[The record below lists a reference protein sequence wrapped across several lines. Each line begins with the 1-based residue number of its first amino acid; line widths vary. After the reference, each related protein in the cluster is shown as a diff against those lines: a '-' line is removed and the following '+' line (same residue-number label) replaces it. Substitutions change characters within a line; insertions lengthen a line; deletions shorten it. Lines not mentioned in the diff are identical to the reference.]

1 MMSEE
6 NTNGRCKRLP
16 TSSDF
21 VNDDAT
27 DDDVIQGKL
36 GDCWFLSALASLTV
50 ELPEKARMYVF
61 LKNSGQVPLLANRPT
76 KVLPL
81 YIHKLWIITYIR

>member
-50 ELPEKARMYVF
+50 ELPEKARICFSQKFRPGTVVG
-61 LKNSGQVPLLANRPT
+61 KSANKGTSP
-76 KVLPL
+76 V
-81 YIHKLWIITYIR
+81 HS